1 MLKTTPQIWRDLT
14 ATGLDFLHTEL
25 RTAST
30 FIQIAASAAP
40 HSARK
45 TRNQASARTAYN
57 KVKDLSDRLHLSD
70 SELRDINTGLDRL
83 KSALEDLGEKF

>member
-45 TRNQASARTAYN
+45 TRNQVSARTAYN

-70 SELRDINTGLDRL
+70 SELRHINTGLDRL

>member
-30 FIQIAASAAP
+30 FVQIAASAAP

-70 SELRDINTGLDRL
+70 SELRHINTGLDRL

>member
-70 SELRDINTGLDRL
+70 SELRHINTGLDRL